1 MRILT
6 VSVSWFVVWNFCFTT
21 KANESYKNKNKG
33 MGQVSSKPPDWAS
46 GCLKGA
52 RQVLIAKLRTIQAE
66 LTLCYNSLRQPAVFE
81 V

>member
-1 MRILT
+1 MEILT

-21 KANESYKNKNKG
+21 KANESYKNKTKG

-66 LTLCYNSLRQPAVFE
+66 LTSCYNSLRQPAVFE